1 MNRKTEKIHVLEEQ
15 LSELKEKYSNYDE
28 LLKQNKKYISQSAAL
43 AEEVYKLKNQKKDM
57 TMKYNK
63 ELQANKIQQLS
74 VMRAN
79 NEKVL
84 NEENM
89 INVCFFDQLS
99 GVDEEIRNLLNQRL
113 DEVREECHQKIAAL
127 VVENEQKDHK
137 IHAYQ
142 NLAPELYSI
151 AQYEIHEIIS
161 SMPLVCSDIDQI
173 WKLLL
178 QTFGDDC
185 FTPNIVKKFPAQFKG
200 DKKA

>member
-1 MNRKTEKIHVLEEQ
+1 
-15 LSELKEKYSNYDE
+15 
-28 LLKQNKKYISQSAAL
+28 
-43 AEEVYKLKNQKKDM
+43 M

-113 DEVREECHQKIAAL
+113 DEVREECH
-127 VVENEQKDHK
+127 
-137 IHAYQ
+137 
-142 NLAPELYSI
+142 
-151 AQYEIHEIIS
+151 
-161 SMPLVCSDIDQI
+161 
-173 WKLLL
+173 
-178 QTFGDDC
+178 
-185 FTPNIVKKFPAQFKG
+185 
-200 DKKA
+200 